1 MLQHGMDY
9 NQNNNSDDDNKS
21 SFQKLQSMYFQ
32 RLQTKVKTKNMKQ
45 KGRQQMICAH
55 LKPEYHT

>member
-1 MLQHGMDY
+1 MLQHEMDY

-21 SFQKLQSMYFQ
+21 SFQKLQSTYFQ

-45 KGRQQMICAH
+45 KGRHQMICAH